1 MEKLFTK
8 WGAEILAALRHFFHF
23 RVCSQPLLKRLRSA
37 VHAHARVREN
47 YFWLNYKG

>member
-37 VHAHARVREN
+37 VHARPRAREREL
-47 YFWLNYKG
+47 FLAQL